1 MRGLSEENDFGK
13 EESVGRI
20 IIKEDIGFK
29 RTSKYSWVSIEA
41 DGVRVGKIRLMP
53 LKESLIIQSIII
65 FPEFERKGY
74 AKAAIDY
81 YKEKYDK
88 IIADRVRSAARSFW
102 KKMEFSDNN
111 DGNYIWRRRRLSQI

>member
-1 MRGLSEENDFGK
+1 VRDLSEENDFGK
-13 EESVGRI
+13 EGSVGKI

-29 RTSKYSWVSIEA
+29 RMSKYSWVSIEV

-74 AKAAIDY
+74 AKASIDY
-81 YKEKYDK
+81 YKEKYDE
-88 IIADRVRSAARSFW
+88 IIADRVRSTARSFW

-111 DGNYIWRRRRLSQI
+111 DGNYVWRRRRLSQT

>member
-1 MRGLSEENDFGK
+1 MGK
-13 EESVGRI
+13 I

-29 RTSKYSWVSIEA
+29 KMSKYSWVSIEV

-88 IIADRVRSAARSFW
+88 IIADRVRNTAKSFW

-111 DGNYIWRRRRLSQI
+111 DGNYIWRRRRLHQA